1 MCKTLNLADPF
12 CYMSNAIGV
21 GALTR
26 TSDDWIVLMERA
38 MWTGEAQGKID
49 RPGGHAEPDLV
60 RKVSDSSHIMLVHR
74 LQEHRKNE
82 YL

>member
-1 MCKTLNLADPF
+1 
-12 CYMSNAIGV
+12 MSNAIGV

-60 RKVSDSSHIMLVHR
+60 RKVSALSSML
-74 LQEHRKNE
+74 
-82 YL
+82 